1 MEHGAWLVQ
10 AVALLGKRW
19 LPRPGGDLL
28 CTFLTMPSIKKTMEK
43 VMGPSPGQRVR
54 TLQEELTRIR
64 EEGAMVRQMMSQII
78 EERAAREA
86 DLERIRERM
95 RIAGLLS
102 REELE
107 VMFRA
112 EERLRRGGMLRE
124 NSVRFS
130 GPRRTSALPAPDRMT
145 LEDMVAEDLG
155 VSQYENMSLGPLR
168 MVEVD
173 GSERRSMG
181 WWCGVGMVM
190 LLLVVVLVA
199 VLVAVYLN

>member
-1 MEHGAWLVQ
+1 
-10 AVALLGKRW
+10 
-19 LPRPGGDLL
+19 
-28 CTFLTMPSIKKTMEK
+28 
-43 VMGPSPGQRVR
+43 
-54 TLQEELTRIR
+54 
-64 EEGAMVRQMMSQII
+64 
-78 EERAAREA
+78 
-86 DLERIRERM
+86 
-95 RIAGLLS
+95 
-102 REELE
+102 
-107 VMFRA
+107 
-112 EERLRRGGMLRE
+112 MLRE

>member
-1 MEHGAWLVQ
+1 
-10 AVALLGKRW
+10 
-19 LPRPGGDLL
+19 
-28 CTFLTMPSIKKTMEK
+28 MPSIKKTMEK

-64 EEGAMVRQMMSQII
+64 EEGTMVRQMMSQII

-173 GSERRSMG
+173 GSERSSMG

-190 LLLVVVLVA
+190 LLFVVVIVA
-199 VLVAVYLN
+199 VLVAVYLNFYM

>member
-1 MEHGAWLVQ
+1 MLSFIWSY
-10 AVALLGKRW
+10 LL
-19 LPRPGGDLL
+19 LIFQQLL
-28 CTFLTMPSIKKTMEK
+28 LHLTMPSIKKTMEK

-86 DLERIRERM
+86 DLERVRERM

-173 GSERRSMG
+173 GSERRPMG

>member
-1 MEHGAWLVQ
+1 MLSFIRSYI
-10 AVALLGKRW
+10 LLI
-19 LPRPGGDLL
+19 LQHLL
-28 CTFLTMPSIKKTMEK
+28 LHFMMPSIKKTMEK
-43 VMGPSPGQRVR
+43 VMGPSPGQRVK

>member
-1 MEHGAWLVQ
+1 MLSFIRSYI
-10 AVALLGKRW
+10 LLIIQH
-19 LPRPGGDLL
+19 LL
-28 CTFLTMPSIKKTMEK
+28 LHFTMPSIKKTMEK

-64 EEGAMVRQMMSQII
+64 EEGTMVRQMMSQII

-173 GSERRSMG
+173 GSERSSMG

-190 LLLVVVLVA
+190 LLFVVVIVA
-199 VLVAVYLN
+199 VLVAVYLNFYM